1 MQSARPAT
9 PATPAIAAAAGVR
22 PTPQPARTARRP
34 FPGRRGLAATA
45 ALAAIAG
52 LGVVAGPAS
61 PAGALVNVATSG
73 TTMTVTLTGAEDLHV
88 SCVGGVVT
96 VNTKTGS
103 PTVPCATFSKIAVNG
118 DSAKQTI
125 DGRELEAAVFAAKPY
140 LVAQLGDGPDI
151 VETTSRADSI
161 DMGPGD
167 DRVYAW
173 RSTNQTLI
181 DGGTGS
187 DYIRIEGGEGVDDA
201 IVVSSTNTN
210 ATITHE
216 VGGVVRTHIAKN
228 FESTDLSGKTGN
240 DSLDAS
246 GITTGSSIKSVAVYG
261 GEGNDTVR
269 AAQFDTDL
277 FAGPGTN
284 QIFGGP
290 DTDNIGS
297 EGNGDVIKTGGG
309 TADRVYDRNSG
320 RSGRTIDNLGQSNW
334 YFFEG
339 TLGDTTTRVRPG
351 PSGTTVVTNSL
362 TRTGQQTL
370 GTSFK
375 NVGSRFLANSS
386 GNARGLADVVALTNG
401 RKVYP
406 SGDQSDDDLLDVT
419 IPLGSWTTIGTPQ
432 GTYFI
437 TPTNPAY
444 AEIQASNFGAV
455 SVHGPWT
462 NKNNGFIHRSY
473 RDLVFRFPTGGVIS
487 QLGTLLTSG
496 ATTRQTITTELMDT
510 DEYRGLDV
518 DRTFTR
524 FLRRTVD
531 PGGRTYWI
539 NSIGNGKA
547 LWRFRAQLFGSNEYF
562 TKAGGTNAAYLDRV
576 YFDVLGRQID
586 PSGKAYWGKKLDNGA
601 DRGSVALN
609 FINSSEFRRFVV
621 DDQFLRIL
629 DRKAS
634 AGEHATWDGRITGTT
649 TGEQDLIAFLVA
661 SDEYYNR
668 S

>member
-1 MQSARPAT
+1 MRSARPT
-9 PATPAIAAAAGVR
+9 TPTPPATVAHPTRTTRRPIPARRAVGAAAAM
-22 PTPQPARTARRP
+22 
-34 FPGRRGLAATA
+34 
-45 ALAAIAG
+45 AAIAG

-61 PAGALVNVATSG
+61 PAGALVTVATSG
-73 TTMTVTLTGAEDLHV
+73 TTMTVTLTGAEDLDV
-88 SCVGGVVT
+88 SCVAGVVT

-103 PTVPCATFSKIAVNG
+103 PTVPCATFSKLTVNG
-118 DSAKQTI
+118 DSSKQTI
-125 DGRELEAAVFAAKPY
+125 DGRDLEIAAFAAKPY
-140 LVAQLGDGPDI
+140 LVAALGDGPDI
-151 VETTSRADSI
+151 VDTTSRADSI

-173 RSTNQTLI
+173 RSVNETLLE
-181 DGGTGS
+181 GGAGT
-187 DYIRIEGGEGVDDA
+187 DYIRIEGGEGVDDT
-201 IVVSSTNTN
+201 IIVSSTNTN

-216 VGGVVRTHIAKN
+216 VGGVVRTHVAKN

-240 DSLDAS
+240 DTLDAS
-246 GITTGSSIKSVAVYG
+246 GITTGSSIKSVAIYG

-269 AAQFDTDL
+269 AAQFDTNL

-297 EGNGDVIKTGGG
+297 EGNGDVIKLGGG
-309 TADRVYDRNSG
+309 AGDRVYDRLSG
-320 RSGRTIDNLGQSNW
+320 RSGRTVDNIGQSNW

-339 TLGDTTTRVRPG
+339 TLGDTTSRVRPG
-351 PSGTTVVTNSL
+351 PSGTAIITHSL
-362 TRTGQQTL
+362 TRTGQQVV
-370 GTSFK
+370 GSSFK
-375 NVGSRFLANSS
+375 NIGTDFVVNAS
-386 GNARGLADVVALTNG
+386 GKAKGLADVVALDNS
-401 RKVYP
+401 RKVYA
-406 SGDQSDDDLLDVT
+406 SGDTADDDLLDVT
-419 IPLGSWTTIGTPQ
+419 IPSGSWTTVGTPQ
-432 GTYFI
+432 TTYFI
-437 TPTNPAY
+437 TPTNPTY
-444 AEIQASNFGAV
+444 AVVQASDMGTV
-455 SVHGPWT
+455 SIHGPWT
-462 NKNNGFIHRSY
+462 NKNNGFVHRSY
-473 RDLVFRFPTGGVIS
+473 RDLVFRFPSGGVIS

-524 FLRRTVD
+524 FLRRDVD
-531 PGGRTYWI
+531 PSGRTYWI
-539 NSIGNGKA
+539 NSIANGKA

-621 DDQFLRIL
+621 DDQFLRFL

-634 AGEHATWDGRITGTT
+634 AGEHATWDGKITGTT
-649 TGEQDLIAFLVA
+649 TGEQDLIAFLVS
-661 SDEYYNR
+661 SDDYYNR
-668 S
+668 T